1 MTFDEKLS
9 MLAEEI
15 EIPSELEPENIAK
28 LLKTAGAD
36 NSGRNIEM
44 TAGGAADT
52 KIKKTQA
59 ASVKNKRKHIAMRS
73 VAVAAACLALVTG
86 VWLYRDGTDEESIDF
101 GEPISYADVKQPES
115 YGDLYGYIRDIYL
128 NGGEDPSAAFVGSAP
143 TDKTAGRF
151 TELPDGVSSSDIIK
165 TDGSNI
171 YYLSGG
177 VLNVI
182 KTADGSME
190 AFQKIENEGKTP
202 VDMFISAGRLVLISE
217 SRIKVSDSSADDVPC
232 IVADIYSIGEDGA
245 SPISTVTQPG
255 SYTSAR
261 MVDGSLYM
269 VTAYKKYQHKP
280 LESEEDLDNFVP
292 VYYVNGEKRHVSAED
307 IVIPSNAGNTDY
319 TLISGINCADSPEEV
334 SVSAVLG
341 TGDYVY
347 CSADRLYV
355 AGTGFKDTAY
365 TVVTSFALEN
375 GTAVYRASGAV
386 EGTVIS
392 PTSMGSRNGSFMLAA
407 STRDSKTGEVSTAV
421 YILNDNMIVSGS
433 AGKLLPDT
441 TVSDVRFAEG
451 CAALYSADSDEPLMV
466 IDLTNEAAPVQTD
479 KVPADTSKIE
489 FGSGR
494 LLSAEKAVNDDGS
507 ESLKL
512 TVFNAADLSPVHE
525 ISTEGFADCNS
536 EAFTNPNAILT
547 DSENGLVGVP
557 YYCHDEFGTRVLYT
571 VWSYDD
577 SIGFTQIGQLEYA
590 DLDDSLVFRRGV
602 IIGNTFYAIG
612 DGRVVSAEAS
622 TFKVI
627 DTLLF

>member
-1 MTFDEKLS
+1 MTFDERLS

-15 EIPSELEPENIAK
+15 EIPPELEPENIAK
-28 LLKTAGAD
+28 LLKTAGTETG
-36 NSGRNIEM
+36 GRNIEM

-52 KIKKTQA
+52 NIKRINA

-73 VAVAAACLALVTG
+73 VAVAAACAALVTG

-128 NGGEDPSAAFVGSAP
+128 NGGEDPSEAFVGSAP
-143 TDKTAGRF
+143 TSTNAGRSA
-151 TELPDGVSSSDIIK
+151 ELPDGVSSSDIMK

-190 AFQKIENEGKTP
+190 VSQKIDNEGKTP
-202 VDMFISAGRLVLISE
+202 VDMFISTGRLVLISE

-232 IVADIYSIGEDGA
+232 IVADIYTIGEDGI

-319 TLISGINCADSPEEV
+319 TLISGINCTDSPKEV

-341 TGDYVY
+341 TSDYVY

-355 AGTGFKDTAY
+355 AGTGYKDTAY
-365 TVVTSFALEN
+365 TVITSFGLGN
-375 GTAVYRASGAV
+375 GAAVYRASGAV
-386 EGTVIS
+386 EGAVIS
-392 PTSMGSRNGSFMLAA
+392 PSSMGSRNGSFMLATA
-407 STRDSKTGEVSTAV
+407 ARDSKSGEVSTAV

-433 AGKLLPDT
+433 AGKLLPGT

-479 KVPADTSKIE
+479 KVPASASHIK

-494 LLSAEKAVNDDGS
+494 LLSAEKAVNEDGS

-512 TVFNAADLSPVHE
+512 TMLDAATLSPLHEIVTEGAADC
-525 ISTEGFADCNS
+525 IS
-536 EAFTNPNAILT
+536 EAFSDPNAILT
-547 DSENGLVGVP
+547 DSENGLIGIP
-557 YYCHDEFGTRVLYT
+557 YYCHDEFGTRALYT
-571 VWSYDD
+571 LWSYDD
-577 SIGFTQIGQLEYA
+577 NMGFSQKGKLEYA
-590 DLDDSLVFRRGV
+590 DLDDSMVFRRGV
-602 IIGNTFYAIG
+602 VIGNTFYAIG
-612 DGRVVSAEAS
+612 DGRVVSAEADS
-622 TFKVI
+622 FKVI
-627 DTLLF
+627 GTLLF

>member
-28 LLKTAGAD
+28 LLKTAGAE

-44 TAGGAADT
+44 TAGSAADT
-52 KIKKTQA
+52 KIKKTSA

-143 TDKTAGRF
+143 TDTNAGRF
-151 TELPDGVSSSDIIK
+151 TELPEGVSSSDIIK
-165 TDGSNI
+165 TDGSRI

-182 KTADGSME
+182 NASDGSME
-190 AFQKIENEGKTP
+190 VSQKIENEGKTP
-202 VDMFISAGRLVLISE
+202 ADMFIEADRLVLISV

-232 IVADIYSIGEDGA
+232 IVADIYSIGEDGI
-245 SPISTVTQPG
+245 SPITTVTQPG
-255 SYTSAR
+255 SYSSAR
-261 MVDGSLYM
+261 MVNGSLYM

-292 VYYVNGEKRHVSAED
+292 VYYVNDEKRHVSAED

-319 TLISGINCADSPEEV
+319 TLISGINCTDSPEEV

-341 TGDYVY
+341 TSDNVY

-355 AGTGFKDTAY
+355 AGTGYKDTAY
-365 TVVTSFALEN
+365 TVITSFGLEN
-375 GTAVYRASGAV
+375 GKAVYRASGTV

-392 PTSMGSRNGSFMLAA
+392 PSSMGSRNGSFMLAA
-407 STRDSKTGEVSTAV
+407 SARDSKSGEVSTAI
-421 YILNDNMIVSGS
+421 YILNDNMVVSGS
-433 AGKLLPDT
+433 AGKLLPGI
-441 TVSDVRFAEG
+441 TVSNVRFAEG
-451 CAALYSADSDEPLMV
+451 CAALYSADSEEPLMV

-479 KVPADTSKIE
+479 KIPASASHIK

-494 LLSAEKAVNDDGS
+494 LLTAEKVFSEDGK
-507 ESLKL
+507 EALKL
-512 TVFNAADLSPVHE
+512 TMLDSATLSPVHE
-525 ISTEGFADCNS
+525 VVTEGAADCIS
-536 EAFTNPNAILT
+536 EAFDNPNAILT
-547 DSENGLVGVP
+547 DSESGLIGVP
-557 YYCHDEFGTRVLYT
+557 YYSHNEFGTRTLYT

-577 SIGFTQIGQLEYA
+577 SMGFVQKGQLEYA

-602 IIGNTFYAIG
+602 IMGNTFYAIG
-612 DGRVVSAEAS
+612 DGRIVSAEADS
-622 TFKVI
+622 FKVI